1 MKTIFI
7 GLILI
12 FIPAILL
19 SMFYYYQMNEP
30 FAASQGG
37 AQIQLMAG
45 KVYSEDEM
53 EEMLKYQKKA
63 VVRDIIDLT
72 EPETQGGPYP
82 ANGFIRM

>member
-1 MKTIFI
+1 MKTVII

-12 FIPAILL
+12 FIPSILL
-19 SMFYYYQMNEP
+19 FMFFYYERNEP

-37 AQIQLMAG
+37 AQVQLMAG

-53 EEMLKYQKKA
+53 EQMLKYQKRA
-63 VVRDIIDLT
+63 VVRDIVDLT
-72 EPETQGGPYP
+72 EPESKPGPYP

>member
-1 MKTIFI
+1 MKTVII

-12 FIPAILL
+12 FIPSILL
-19 SMFYYYQMNEP
+19 FMFSYYERKEP

-37 AQIQLMAG
+37 ALVQLMAG

-63 VVRDIIDLT
+63 VVRDIVYLT
-72 EPETQGGPYP
+72 EPESKPGPYP
-82 ANGFIRM
+82 ANGLIRM

>member
-1 MKTIFI
+1 MKTLVL

-12 FIPAILL
+12 FIPAVFLTI
-19 SMFYYYQMNEP
+19 FYYYEQNEP

-53 EEMLKYQKKA
+53 ETMLKYQKRA
-63 VVRDIIDLT
+63 VVRDIVDLT
-72 EPETQGGPYP
+72 EPESQGGPYP
-82 ANGFIRM
+82 ANGLIRM